1 MSSSLLRAQLPSI
14 AWISDRI
21 LKLMQ
26 CSQCD
31 RLVARSQPL
40 ADLIW
45 KRLLPLMTRDDVAEV
60 RPFGFGAEGVWQP
73 LGINDVIRF
82 TRCVFIDVPRHGL
95 TCLATRPEVTFRC
108 TATAPLCSMMRF
120 AGRAHSHES
129 RTRHRHLALQDRT
142 D

>member
-1 MSSSLLRAQLPSI
+1 
-14 AWISDRI
+14 
-21 LKLMQ
+21 MQ

-82 TRCVFIDVPRHGL
+82 TRCVFIDVPRNGL
-95 TCLATRPEVTFRC
+95 TLLSYSPGGHFQMHRDGAFVLNDEIRRSSSFAREPNAAQTPCATRSHSLVLTFSL
-108 TATAPLCSMMRF
+108 AAS
-120 AGRAHSHES
+120 S
-129 RTRHRHLALQDRT
+129 R
-142 D
+142 